1 VAADRAKLGAE
12 DDAAK
17 LAPEPPGERPARLRG
32 LVASLLLLFLHAENH
47 PKDCHLSAIHG
58 GVLLLRCREHRRLY

>member
-1 VAADRAKLGAE
+1 VAADRPELGAE

-17 LAPEPPGERPARLRG
+17 LAPEPSGERPARLRG
-32 LVASLLLLFLHAENH
+32 LVPSLLRPFLRAENH

-58 GVLLLRCREHRRLY
+58 GVLLSALSRTP